1 MSIDPAFAAFEEESR
16 EMLSEMESSLLTI
29 ESGGADTGLI
39 NAIFRAAHTIKGS
52 AGMFGLD
59 GVVSFTH
66 HVESVM
72 DDARKG
78 KLTVTSDLVT
88 LMLRCTDHM
97 AFLVAEGIG
106 TETRG
111 EEEAAREK
119 ALLEGLMAFVGGDE
133 AVARRAAAKTAAV
146 SETAADAPQA
156 AGHATGDAGGGGH
169 GPGEEGDGGE
179 HDGWHV
185 RVRFGPNVMREGMDP
200 LAFIRYLSTQGTIN
214 WIRSELVE
222 VDSAEAFDP
231 ETCYI
236 ATELVISG
244 GVDEASIRAV
254 FDFIADQCELTIES
268 CSTAWLTEARRFP
281 SAAGKPAAAGA
292 TAASDTP
299 EPTPA
304 PPPVDASVE
313 AAGPAE
319 AAGAADEPSER
330 RAVAERPGGEDRR
343 GGGAPAG
350 AKAGDNRSSESRFL
364 RVEADKLDQLINL
377 IGELVIAGAY
387 SSLIAQR
394 LRDGELLEAISTVTG
409 LVESLRDTAL
419 NLRMVQIG
427 ATFSRFQRVVRDL
440 SAELDKDVEL
450 VISGAETE
458 LDKSVVEKIS
468 DPLTHLVRNSLDHGL
483 ETREKRSA
491 AGKSPVGRL
500 QLHAYHDSGSIV
512 IEVADDGGGLNT
524 EKIRAKAVERGL
536 ISASASLTT
545 REINNL
551 IFEPGFS
558 TADAVTNIS
567 GRGVGMDVVKQNILS
582 LRGSIDIESE
592 LGVGTITRIRLPLT
606 LAIIDG
612 FLVNVAG
619 GAFVIP
625 LNMIV
630 ECLKLRRED
639 IDTASGRNYVNLRGK
654 VLPFVRLRDVFEKE
668 DGVDRRENIVVVNYA
683 GRMAGLVVDELV
695 GDFQTVIK
703 PLGPLFKTVRGI
715 SGSTILGSGEVAL
728 ILDVP
733 ALIDL
738 ATRIEQHES
747 NRIERTTL

>member
-1 MSIDPAFAAFEEESR
+1 MSLDPAFAAFEEESR
-16 EMLSEMESSLLTI
+16 EMLAEMESNLLAI
-29 ESGGADTGLI
+29 EGGGTDTSLI

-106 TETRG
+106 AETRG
-111 EEEAAREK
+111 EDEAAREK
-119 ALLEGLMAFVGGDE
+119 VLLEELMTFVGGDE
-133 AVARRAAAKTAAV
+133 AVARRAAAKNAA
-146 SETAADAPQA
+146 AAAAPVVEA
-156 AGHATGDAGGGGH
+156 EPTPATGHGGGEHSDDGAGAGG
-169 GPGEEGDGGE
+169 D

-185 RVRFGPNVMREGMDP
+185 RIRFGPNVMREGMDP
-200 LAFIRYLSTQGTIN
+200 LAFIRYLSTQGQIN

-222 VDSAEAFDP
+222 PGSEETFDP

-244 GVDEASIRAV
+244 GIDEASVRAV
-254 FDFIADQCELTIES
+254 FDFIADQCELTVES
-268 CSTAWLTEARRFP
+268 CSSAWLTEARRFR
-281 SAAGKPAAAGA
+281 
-292 TAASDTP
+292 
-299 EPTPA
+299 PTPKPDHASEPSLPTDEPEVAARVDGNLAA
-304 PPPVDASVE
+304 PVE
-313 AAGPAE
+313 AAATD
-319 AAGAADEPSER
+319 GARKAMARDATPQ
-330 RAVAERPGGEDRR
+330 PQ
-343 GGGAPAG
+343 GGGAPAVG
-350 AKAGDNRSSESRFL
+350 KAGDGRSAESRFL

-377 IGELVIAGAY
+377 IGELVIASAY

-394 LRDGELLEAISTVTG
+394 LRDAELAEAISTATE

-483 ETREKRSA
+483 ETRDKRVA
-491 AGKSPVGRL
+491 AGKSPVGKL
-500 QLHAYHDSGSIV
+500 QLHAYHESGSIV
-512 IEVADDGGGLNT
+512 IEVADDGGGLNS
-524 EKIRAKAVERGL
+524 EKIRAKALERGL
-536 ISASASLTT
+536 INANAALTQ

-558 TADAVTNIS
+558 TADTVTNIS
-567 GRGVGMDVVKQNILS
+567 GRGVGMDVVKQNILG

-592 LGVGTITRIRLPLT
+592 VGVGTITRIRLPLT

-619 GAFVIP
+619 GAFVVP

-630 ECLKLRRED
+630 ECLTLNCKDTE
-639 IDTASGRNYVNLRGK
+639 TASGRNYVNLRGE

-668 DGVDRRENIVVVNYA
+668 DGVERRENIVVVNYA
-683 GRMAGLVVDELV
+683 GRTAGLVVDELV

-733 ALIDL
+733 ALIEL
-738 ATRIEQHES
+738 ATRIEQS
-747 NRIERTTL
+747 GSQRIERSML

>member
-16 EMLSEMESSLLTI
+16 EMLAEMESSLLAI
-29 ESGGADTGLI
+29 EGGGTDGGLI

-59 GVVSFTH
+59 GVVAFTH

-78 KLTVTSDLVT
+78 KLTVSSELVT
-88 LMLRCTDHM
+88 LMLRCADHM

-111 EEEAAREK
+111 EDEAVREK
-119 ALLEGLMAFVGGDE
+119 DLLEGLMSFVGGDQ
-133 AVARRAAAKTAAV
+133 AVARRAAAKDAAGATTKADTAQ
-146 SETAADAPQA
+146 AAAPA
-156 AGHATGDAGGGGH
+156 SGGGNGGDEAGHA
-169 GPGEEGDGGE
+169 DGGDP
-179 HDGWHV
+179 DGWHV

-200 LAFIRYLSTQGTIN
+200 LAFIRYLSTQGQIS

-222 VDSAEAFDP
+222 PGSPETFDP

-244 GVDEASIRAV
+244 VDEASIRAV
-254 FDFIADQCELTIES
+254 FDFIVDQCELTVEPCAI
-268 CSTAWLTEARRFP
+268 AWLTEARRFP
-281 SAAGKPAAAGA
+281 PADAAVAADDTVDDTLPAAAPTAPEEAPVISAEA
-292 TAASDTP
+292 TA
-299 EPTPA
+299 
-304 PPPVDASVE
+304 DAGE
-313 AAGPAE
+313 
-319 AAGAADEPSER
+319 ER
-330 RAVAERPGGEDRR
+330 RRGKPTTGKGGE
-343 GGGAPAG
+343 
-350 AKAGDNRSSESRFL
+350 AKSGESRFL
-364 RVEADKLDQLINL
+364 RVEAEKLDELINL

-394 LRDGELLEAISTVTG
+394 LRDGEMLEALSTVTG

-440 SAELDKDVEL
+440 SAELDKDVDL

-483 ETREKRSA
+483 ETRDARIA
-491 AGKSPVGRL
+491 AGKPAAGRL
-500 QLHAYHDSGSIV
+500 HLHAYHESGSIV

-536 ISASASLTT
+536 IGANASLTT

-567 GRGVGMDVVKQNILS
+567 GRGVGMDVVKQNILG
-582 LRGSIDIESE
+582 LRGTIDIESE
-592 LGVGTITRIRLPLT
+592 IGVGTITRIRLPLT

-619 GAFVIP
+619 GAFVVA

-639 IDTASGRNYVNLRGK
+639 TETAYGRNYVNLRGK
-654 VLPFVRLRDVFEKE
+654 VLPFVRLRDVFEKN
-668 DGVDRRENIVVVNYA
+668 DGVERRENIVVVNYA

-703 PLGPLFKTVRGI
+703 PLGPLFRTVRGI

-733 ALIDL
+733 ALIEL
-738 ATRIEQHES
+738 ATRIEHHES
-747 NRIERTTL
+747 SRIERATL